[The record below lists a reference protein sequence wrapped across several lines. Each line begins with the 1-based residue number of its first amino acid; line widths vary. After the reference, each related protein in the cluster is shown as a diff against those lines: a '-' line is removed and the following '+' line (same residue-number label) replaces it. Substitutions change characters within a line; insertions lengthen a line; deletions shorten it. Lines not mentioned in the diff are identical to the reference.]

1 MTPLNPLAHPLV
13 QHLLVLARARL
24 DRARR
29 QDASLGASAIELAII
44 TAVLAAIAIT
54 IGTIV
59 FNKIKTSAN
68 NINTDVPTFS
78 P

>member
-1 MTPLNPLAHPLV
+1 MTSLDPLAHPLV
-13 QHLLVLARARL
+13 QHLLVVVGARL
-24 DRARR
+24 DRVRR
-29 QDASLGASAIELAII
+29 EDAGLGASAIELAII

>member
-1 MTPLNPLAHPLV
+1 MTSLDPLAHPLV
-13 QHLLVLARARL
+13 QHLLVVVRSRL
-24 DRARR
+24 DRVRR
-29 QDASLGASAIELAII
+29 EDAGLGASAIELAII

>member
-1 MTPLNPLAHPLV
+1 MTSLNPLAHPV
-13 QHLLVLARARL
+13 VRCLLAMVEARV
-24 DRARR
+24 DRVRR
-29 QDASLGASAIELAII
+29 QDTGLGASAIELAII

-59 FNKIKTSAN
+59 FNKIRTAAN
-68 NINTDVPTFS
+68 NINTDPPTFG

>member
-1 MTPLNPLAHPLV
+1 MSPLNPLAHPLV
-13 QHLLVLARARL
+13 RHLLVLARARL

-29 QDASLGASAIELAII
+29 RDASLGASAIELAII

>member
-1 MTPLNPLAHPLV
+1 MTSLDPLAHPVVLY
-13 QHLLVLARARL
+13 LLGMARARL
-24 DRARR
+24 DRVRR
-29 QDASLGASAIELAII
+29 EDAALGASAIELAII

-68 NINTDVPTFS
+68 NINTNVPTFG

>member
-1 MTPLNPLAHPLV
+1 MTSLNPLAHPVV
-13 QHLLVLARARL
+13 QHLLVVVGARL

-29 QDASLGASAIELAII
+29 RDTSLGASAIELAII

-68 NINTDVPTFS
+68 NINTNVPTFG

>member
-1 MTPLNPLAHPLV
+1 MTSLNPLAHPV
-13 QHLLVLARARL
+13 VHHLLVLVGARL

-29 QDASLGASAIELAII
+29 RDSSLGASAIELAII

-59 FNKIKTSAN
+59 FNKIRTSAN
-68 NINTDVPTFS
+68 NINTNVPSFG

>member
-1 MTPLNPLAHPLV
+1 MTSLNPLAHPVV
-13 QHLLVLARARL
+13 QHLLVLVGARL
-24 DRARR
+24 DRAR
-29 QDASLGASAIELAII
+29 QKDTSLGASAIELAII

-59 FNKIKTSAN
+59 FNKIRTSAN
-68 NINTDVPTFS
+68 NIHTNVPTFG

>member
-1 MTPLNPLAHPLV
+1 MTSLNPLAHPVV
-13 QHLLVLARARL
+13 QHLLVLVGARL
-24 DRARR
+24 HRARR
-29 QDASLGASAIELAII
+29 RDTGLGASAIELAII

-68 NINTDVPTFS
+68 NINTNVPSFG

>member
-13 QHLLVLARARL
+13 QHLLVLARTRL
-24 DRARR
+24 DHARR

>member
-1 MTPLNPLAHPLV
+1 MTSLDPLAHPVVLY
-13 QHLLVLARARL
+13 LLGMARARL
-24 DRARR
+24 DRVRR
-29 QDASLGASAIELAII
+29 EDAALGASAIELAII

-68 NINTDVPTFS
+68 NINTNVPTFS

>member
-1 MTPLNPLAHPLV
+1 MTSLDPLAHPLV
-13 QHLLVLARARL
+13 QHLLVVVRARL
-24 DRARR
+24 GRVRR
-29 QDASLGASAIELAII
+29 EDAGLGASAIELAII

>member
-13 QHLLVLARARL
+13 QPLLALARARL

>member
-1 MTPLNPLAHPLV
+1 MTSLSPLAHPVV
-13 QHLLVLARARL
+13 QHLLVLVRARL
-24 DRARR
+24 DGARR
-29 QDASLGASAIELAII
+29 EDASLGASAIELAII

>member
-1 MTPLNPLAHPLV
+1 MTSLDPLAHPAVLY
-13 QHLLVLARARL
+13 LLGMGRARL
-24 DRARR
+24 DRVRR
-29 QDASLGASAIELAII
+29 EGASVGASAIELAII

-68 NINTDVPTFS
+68 NINTNVPTFS